1 MGECQG
7 GIRQVDGVFF
17 GPGGPVGELLL
28 SDHQKSLLSGKI
40 TIKKITELWK
50 DPPCSSWV
58 NPLFLWAMFN
68 SYVNVYQRVDG
79 ILNQQSW
86 SYLSTLWRG
95 SPG

>member
-40 TIKKITELWK
+40 TIKKTNRTMER
-50 DPPCSSWV
+50 ST
-58 NPLFLWAMFN
+58 MF
-68 SYVNVYQRVDG
+68 
-79 ILNQQSW
+79 
-86 SYLSTLWRG
+86 
-95 SPG
+95 